1 MYATILFY
9 SVAERVHAFI
19 TRPDL
24 LETHLNILSYTHFS
38 GIMLPEKPTIKGFFL
53 SLFFV
58 VAAVTVL
65 VSAFC
70 VFFKK
75 RQIQLKSAFNFY
87 KLKHEE
93 EILKTQLE
101 IQEHTFQK
109 ISREIHDNI
118 SLGLSLAKLQTTTYI
133 ESKDKDPKLLEF
145 SIDLISKSL
154 MDLSDIS
161 KSLDANQLIT
171 HGLIKALESEVNVL
185 KKAGLY
191 KIEMIVEGDPRYLAS
206 ETDLILLRIFQE
218 SCNNILKHAIA
229 NEIILRLQYDNNFLT
244 MTIVDN
250 GIGFAFEE
258 EMNKKEIRK
267 KSGLNNIVSRA
278 KLIKAEVEITS
289 AKGKGTE
296 IKIVTPIKSNENG

>member
-1 MYATILFY
+1 
-9 SVAERVHAFI
+9 
-19 TRPDL
+19 
-24 LETHLNILSYTHFS
+24 
-38 GIMLPEKPTIKGFFL
+38 MLPEKLTINDFLL
-53 SLFFV
+53 SLFF
-58 VAAVTVL
+58 AFTAVIL
-65 VSAFC
+65 SASAVC

-87 KLKHEE
+87 KLKYEE

-133 ESKDKDPKLLEF
+133 ELKDKDPKLLEF

-244 MTIVDN
+244 MTISDN
-250 GIGFAFEE
+250 GIGFMLEE
-258 EMNKKEIRK
+258 AMNKKEIRK

-289 AKGKGTE
+289 AKGKGTK

>member
-9 SVAERVHAFI
+9 LVEEKVDVFI
-19 TRPDL
+19 TRPNL
-24 LETHLNILSYTHFS
+24 LETHLKIYHIYFL
-38 GIMLPEKPTIKGFFL
+38 GVMLPEKLTINDFLL
-53 SLFFV
+53 SLFF
-58 VAAVTVL
+58 AFTAVIL
-65 VSAFC
+65 SASAIC

-87 KLKHEE
+87 KLKYEE

-118 SLGLSLAKLQTTTYI
+118 SLGLTLAKLQTTTYI
-133 ESKDKDPKLLEF
+133 ELKDKDPKLLEF

-154 MDLSDIS
+154 MDLNDIS

-185 KKAGLY
+185 NNAGLY
-191 KIEMIVEGDPRYLAS
+191 KIEMIVEGDPQYLAS

-229 NEIILRLQYDNNFLT
+229 NEIILRLQYDKNFLT
-244 MTIVDN
+244 MTISDN
-250 GIGFAFEE
+250 GIGFVLEE

-289 AKGKGTE
+289 AKGKGTN

>member
-1 MYATILFY
+1 VYATILFY
-9 SVAERVHAFI
+9 LVEEKVDVFI
-19 TRPDL
+19 TRPNL
-24 LETHLNILSYTHFS
+24 LETHLKIYHIYFL
-38 GIMLPEKPTIKGFFL
+38 GVMLPEKLTINDFLL
-53 SLFFV
+53 SLFF
-58 VAAVTVL
+58 AFTAVIL
-65 VSAFC
+65 SASAIC

-87 KLKHEE
+87 KLKYEE

-118 SLGLSLAKLQTTTYI
+118 SLGLTLAKLQTTTYI
-133 ESKDKDPKLLEF
+133 ELKDKDPKLLEF

-154 MDLSDIS
+154 MDLNDIS

-185 KKAGLY
+185 NNAGLY
-191 KIEMIVEGDPRYLAS
+191 KIEMIVEGDPQYLAS

-229 NEIILRLQYDNNFLT
+229 NEIILRLQYDKNFLT
-244 MTIVDN
+244 MTISDN
-250 GIGFAFEE
+250 GIGFVLEE

-289 AKGKGTE
+289 AKGKGTN